1 MRWPAPTGPAWL
13 MFPAKQASSG
23 LHSANNAASP
33 PTSRFSRPSA
43 ASLGRAGHGRVE
55 EASALVGH
63 RLRDLLGG
71 RGDRGGAVDDDGAG
85 AQALE
90 HAARRQQHGL
100 DLRAARDAQDDHVGT
115 RRQRGAVGAAGR
127 ARGLQCVQG
136 LVPRMLKHR
145 QFVAM
150 LDQIAR
156 DAMAHE
162 ADSNHADF
170 RHLPLLLPFIGC
182 LLWRRSYSQRR
193 GLRAGTVRPA
203 AGARRLADGPRGMR
217 QRVGTACAGRVR
229 DKAWPARSP
238 CCAGAWRRAP
248 AAGLPASRGGPV
260 R

>member
-1 MRWPAPTGPAWL
+1 MSARSAGGGLGQQRDHAQRHVVVQQLHAMAGADRAGVADVLGEAGQQRPAFGEQRGVAADQQVQPA
-13 MFPAKQASSG
+13 FG
-23 LHSANNAASP
+23 G
-33 PTSRFSRPSA
+33 F
-43 ASLGRAGHGRVE
+43 LGRAGHGRVE

-182 LLWRRSYSQRR
+182 LLWRRSYSQRQ
-193 GLRAGTVRPA
+193 GVRAQRVRPA
-203 AGARRLADGPRGMR
+203 
-217 QRVGTACAGRVR
+217 VGV
-229 DKAWPARSP
+229 
-238 CCAGAWRRAP
+238 
-248 AAGLPASRGGPV
+248 
-260 R
+260 